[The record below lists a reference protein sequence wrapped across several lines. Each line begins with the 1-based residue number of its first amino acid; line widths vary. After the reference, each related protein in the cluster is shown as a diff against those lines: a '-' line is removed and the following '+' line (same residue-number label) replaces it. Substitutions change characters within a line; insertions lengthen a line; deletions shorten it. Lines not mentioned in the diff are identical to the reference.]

1 MTINQVSIRTEYSH
15 YMVITQSKC
24 LIHLLNNW
32 NTVVMVTSSL
42 EEDGLGIMLSI
53 IASVPRFAI
62 SGAASL
68 YDGKHKQL

>member
-1 MTINQVSIRTEYSH
+1 
-15 YMVITQSKC
+15 
-24 LIHLLNNW
+24 
-32 NTVVMVTSSL
+32 MVTSSL

-53 IASVPRFAI
+53 ITSVPRFAI